1 MLLMQPGVTSQ
12 GPASGV
18 SFFFTKAFSDLLD
31 HLLLYYLKGCGKE
44 SCDDLILT
52 LFIVYML
59 SLWVITFVPVSSDQ
73 C

>member
-12 GPASGV
+12 SPASGL
-18 SFFFTKAFSDLLD
+18 SLFTKADSDLLD
-31 HLLLYYLKGCGKE
+31 HLLPYYLKGCGKE